1 MQVFKAALRVVLRHP
16 LYLLVYAVF
25 LSFMGVLMASS
36 LPFGEAE
43 DAEFVGH
50 RTRFSVIDRDG
61 SDLSQGLAA
70 FLGERGEE
78 VPLEDTP
85 IALQDAVAKGQS
97 GYVVNVPEGF
107 GQALMDAAA
116 SGGDVPELET
126 VYSYYSLEGN
136 LMDQEVNEYLGV
148 ARAYAGL
155 LPDASQAD
163 VAAHAGE
170 TMASSASVETV
181 QLGGGSS
188 EAQRFVFYLDWGT
201 YTLFASI
208 IVCVGLL
215 MGTINRTDLHR
226 RNLVSPVPS
235 LTYNLQVAAA
245 ALLVMAAVWLWAVG
259 LGLVVF
265 SESVAQIGGFALAL
279 MLVLTFAFATVPLS
293 IGFLLG
299 QLGVGEFASNAIG
312 NIAGMV
318 VSFLGGVWISFD
330 LLDPAVQTV
339 AHFSPAYWYTS
350 ALQKAVELEAPTP
363 EALGPILGDMG
374 VLLLFTAAIF
384 AIALVIGRVRVQ
396 SAEAGG
402 NAAASRSYAA
412 APAQRWAGR
421 CTCARHARRHRPVR
435 GGRSGVGSAGAG
447 RIILAP
453 CRRQDKAGWPAWDR
467 REAREPGRR

>member
-36 LPFGEAE
+36 LPFGEAG

-85 IALQDAVAKGQS
+85 ITLQDAVAKGQS
-97 GYVVNVPEGF
+97 GYVVIVPEGF

-116 SGGDVPELET
+116 TGGDVPELET

-163 VAAHAGE
+163 IAAHAGE
-170 TMASSASVETV
+170 TMASSASVGTV

-402 NAAASRSYAA
+402 NAAASRS
-412 APAQRWAGR
+412 
-421 CTCARHARRHRPVR
+421 
-435 GGRSGVGSAGAG
+435 
-447 RIILAP
+447 
-453 CRRQDKAGWPAWDR
+453 
-467 REAREPGRR
+467 

>member
-85 IALQDAVAKGQS
+85 ITLQDAVAKGQS
-97 GYVVNVPEGF
+97 GYVVIVPEGF

-116 SGGDVPELET
+116 TGGDVPELET

-163 VAAHAGE
+163 IAAHAGE
-170 TMASSASVETV
+170 TMASSASVGPV

-188 EAQRFVFYLDWGT
+188 EAQRFVF
-201 YTLFASI
+201 
-208 IVCVGLL
+208 
-215 MGTINRTDLHR
+215 
-226 RNLVSPVPS
+226 
-235 LTYNLQVAAA
+235 
-245 ALLVMAAVWLWAVG
+245 
-259 LGLVVF
+259 
-265 SESVAQIGGFALAL
+265 
-279 MLVLTFAFATVPLS
+279 
-293 IGFLLG
+293 
-299 QLGVGEFASNAIG
+299 
-312 NIAGMV
+312 
-318 VSFLGGVWISFD
+318 
-330 LLDPAVQTV
+330 
-339 AHFSPAYWYTS
+339 
-350 ALQKAVELEAPTP
+350 
-363 EALGPILGDMG
+363 
-374 VLLLFTAAIF
+374 
-384 AIALVIGRVRVQ
+384 
-396 SAEAGG
+396 
-402 NAAASRSYAA
+402 
-412 APAQRWAGR
+412 
-421 CTCARHARRHRPVR
+421 
-435 GGRSGVGSAGAG
+435 
-447 RIILAP
+447 
-453 CRRQDKAGWPAWDR
+453 
-467 REAREPGRR
+467 

>member
-97 GYVVNVPEGF
+97 GYVVIVPEGF

-155 LPDASQAD
+155 LPDASQAW
-163 VAAHAGE
+163 
-170 TMASSASVETV
+170 SCSPSPWRR
-181 QLGGGSS
+181 S
-188 EAQRFVFYLDWGT
+188 ED
-201 YTLFASI
+201 
-208 IVCVGLL
+208 
-215 MGTINRTDLHR
+215 
-226 RNLVSPVPS
+226 
-235 LTYNLQVAAA
+235 
-245 ALLVMAAVWLWAVG
+245 
-259 LGLVVF
+259 
-265 SESVAQIGGFALAL
+265 
-279 MLVLTFAFATVPLS
+279 
-293 IGFLLG
+293 
-299 QLGVGEFASNAIG
+299 
-312 NIAGMV
+312 
-318 VSFLGGVWISFD
+318 
-330 LLDPAVQTV
+330 
-339 AHFSPAYWYTS
+339 
-350 ALQKAVELEAPTP
+350 
-363 EALGPILGDMG
+363 
-374 VLLLFTAAIF
+374 
-384 AIALVIGRVRVQ
+384 
-396 SAEAGG
+396 
-402 NAAASRSYAA
+402 SR
-412 APAQRWAGR
+412 W
-421 CTCARHARRHRPVR
+421 
-435 GGRSGVGSAGAG
+435 RS
-447 RIILAP
+447 
-453 CRRQDKAGWPAWDR
+453 CWC
-467 REAREPGRR
+467 